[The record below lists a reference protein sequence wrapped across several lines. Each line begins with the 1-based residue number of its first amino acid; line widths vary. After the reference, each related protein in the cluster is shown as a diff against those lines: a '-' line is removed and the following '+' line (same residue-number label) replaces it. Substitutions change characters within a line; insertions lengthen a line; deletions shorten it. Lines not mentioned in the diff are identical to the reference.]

1 VKLRTPI
8 TALCFIFIGCPV
20 SLVLGT
26 WDCEAQNP
34 ATPAP
39 SSQPGPPQNATPPAP
54 PPQTLPGAV
63 ELDHVVAVIGS
74 NVILQS
80 DVFQEMHLS
89 ALEPL
94 QVLPGQNTPAT
105 ALRRLIDRTL
115 ILQQMKEQQQPVD
128 TPAPDVQKAIGE
140 LAKSIPDCEK
150 FHCSSEHGW
159 DAFLRANDLTH
170 DMVEQRW
177 SQRMAILRFIDLR
190 FRSGIRIATDQIS
203 SYFEKTLVPALAKNH
218 ETAPPLKDVSSRIQ
232 EVLLEQQVSGL
243 FQDWLSSLRDQG
255 NIRIIDDSYSA
266 DVNLFN
272 AKPQGDESQ

>member
-1 VKLRTPI
+1 MKARSLIP
-8 TALCFIFIGCPV
+8 ALCLILIGCPM

-26 WDCEAQNP
+26 WDCAAQNSAAP
-34 ATPAP
+34 A
-39 SSQPGPPQNATPPAP
+39 QYATPPAP
-54 PPQTLPGAV
+54 PPPAVPGSV

-74 NVILQS
+74 NVILES
-80 DVFQEMHLS
+80 DVIQEMHLS

-94 QVLPGQNTPAT
+94 QVLPGQNTPAN
-105 ALRRLIDRTL
+105 ALRRLVDRTL

-128 TPAPDVQKAIGE
+128 TPDAEVQKAVDE
-140 LAKSIPDCEK
+140 LAKSIPDCEN
-150 FHCSSEHGW
+150 FHCGSEHGW

-190 FRSGIRIATDQIS
+190 FRSGIRVTPDQTS
-203 SYFEKTLVPALAKNH
+203 SYYEKTLVPALVKNH

-255 NIRIIDDSYSA
+255 NIRIVDDAYSA
-266 DVNLFN
+266 DLNLFKAN
-272 AKPQGDESQ
+272 PQGDQSQ